1 MSSLPREVFQCSVLI
16 SYWRVRHAW
25 HKNLMK
31 TCSEIEMRVEI
42 SRQLGQAVNSI
53 CRGHGAVDLFEDFME
68 DFIDGSGFVDY
79 FKAIWYPR
87 IG

>member
-1 MSSLPREVFQCSVLI
+1 
-16 SYWRVRHAW
+16 
-25 HKNLMK
+25 MK
-31 TCSEIEMRVEI
+31 TCSKIEMHAEI